1 MKKTRFMTVTML
13 AASMLVLNACG
24 SGKADAV
31 TTAAVTSA
39 AEETTTASEETTT
52 VAETS
57 AAEETTTVAEETTVA
72 AEESKDEKESAE
84 AESKD
89 EKAVKDE
96 TKADEKNAKADE
108 KTEAAAQDAKA
119 EETTAAETKAASTGA
134 TPADIYSKLTSY
146 LPSMVSFD
154 DSYISNYYGIDA
166 SQLDGYVFAAAED
179 VTQADTVVILK
190 AKDASSV
197 STLSSQLATV
207 KQQKEAE
214 LQDYNP
220 TAYQVAA
227 AGYVKTSGNYV
238 YLIMSNNASAIDQVI
253 SANVG

>member
-1 MKKTRFMTVTML
+1 MKKTRFMTVAML

-24 SGKADAV
+24 SGNAEAV

-39 AEETTTASEETTT
+39 AAETTTATEETTTA
-52 VAETS
+52 AET
-57 AAEETTTVAEETTVA
+57 AVAEETTTAVEETTAA

-96 TKADEKNAKADE
+96 TKADEKN
-108 KTEAAAQDAKA
+108 EAAAQDAKA
-119 EETTAAETKAASTGA
+119 EETTAAETKGASTGA
-134 TPADIYSKLTSY
+134 APADIYSKLTSY

>member
-1 MKKTRFMTVTML
+1 MKKTRFMTVAML

-24 SGKADAV
+24 SGNAEAV
-31 TTAAVTSA
+31 TTAAVTSEAAETTTA
-39 AEETTTASEETTT
+39 AEETTTA
-52 VAETS
+52 AE
-57 AAEETTTVAEETTVA
+57 TTVAEETTTAAEETTAA
-72 AEESKDEKESAE
+72 AEESKDEKEIAE

-89 EKAVKDE
+89 EKAVKEE
-96 TKADEKNAKADE
+96 TKAEE
-108 KTEAAAQDAKA
+108 KTEAETKA

-134 TPADIYSKLTSY
+134 APADIYSKVTSY

-190 AKDASSV
+190 AKDTASV

>member
-1 MKKTRFMTVTML
+1 MKKRFMTVAML

-24 SGKADAV
+24 SGNAEAV

-39 AEETTTASEETTT
+39 AAETTTTAEETTTA
-52 VAETS
+52 AE
-57 AAEETTTVAEETTVA
+57 TTVAEETTTAAEETTAA

-96 TKADEKNAKADE
+96 TKAEE
-108 KTEAAAQDAKA
+108 KTEAETKA

-134 TPADIYSKLTSY
+134 APADIYSKVTSY

>member
-1 MKKTRFMTVTML
+1 MKKRFMTVAML

-24 SGKADAV
+24 SGNAEAV

-39 AEETTTASEETTT
+39 AAETTTATEETTTA
-52 VAETS
+52 AET
-57 AAEETTTVAEETTVA
+57 AVAEETTTAVEETTAA

-96 TKADEKNAKADE
+96 TKADEKN
-108 KTEAAAQDAKA
+108 EAAAQDAKA

-134 TPADIYSKLTSY
+134 APADIYSKLTSY

-227 AGYVKTSGNYV
+227 AGFVKTSGNYV
-238 YLIMSNNASAIDQVI
+238 YLIMSGNASQIDQVI

>member
-1 MKKTRFMTVTML
+1 MKKRFMTVAML

-24 SGKADAV
+24 SGNAEAV

-39 AEETTTASEETTT
+39 AEETTTAAEETTT
-52 VAETS
+52 
-57 AAEETTTVAEETTVA
+57 AAETTVAEETTTAAEETTAA

-96 TKADEKNAKADE
+96 TKAEE
-108 KTEAAAQDAKA
+108 KTEAETKA
-119 EETTAAETKAASTGA
+119 EETTAAETKAASNGA
-134 TPADIYSKLTSY
+134 APADIYSKVTSY

-190 AKDASSV
+190 AKDAASV

>member
-1 MKKTRFMTVTML
+1 MKKRFMTVAML

-24 SGKADAV
+24 SGNAEAV

-39 AEETTTASEETTT
+39 AAETTTAVEETTTA
-52 VAETS
+52 AE
-57 AAEETTTVAEETTVA
+57 TTVAEETTTAAEETTAA

-96 TKADEKNAKADE
+96 TKAEE
-108 KTEAAAQDAKA
+108 KTEAETKA
-119 EETTAAETKAASTGA
+119 EETTATETKAASTGA
-134 TPADIYSKLTSY
+134 APADIYSKVTSY

-197 STLSSQLATV
+197 STLSSQLAAV

>member
-1 MKKTRFMTVTML
+1 MKKRFMTVAML

-24 SGKADAV
+24 SGNAEAV

-39 AEETTTASEETTT
+39 AADTTTATEETTTA
-52 VAETS
+52 AET
-57 AAEETTTVAEETTVA
+57 AVAEETTTAVEETTAA

-96 TKADEKNAKADE
+96 TKADEKN
-108 KTEAAAQDAKA
+108 EAAAQDAKA

-134 TPADIYSKLTSY
+134 APADIYSKVTSY

-227 AGYVKTSGNYV
+227 AGFVKTSGNYV
-238 YLIMSNNASAIDQVI
+238 YLIMSGNASQIDQVI

>member
-1 MKKTRFMTVTML
+1 MKKRFMTVAML

-24 SGKADAV
+24 SGNAEAV

-39 AEETTTASEETTT
+39 AAETTTATEETTTA
-52 VAETS
+52 AET
-57 AAEETTTVAEETTVA
+57 AVAEETTTAVEETTAA

-96 TKADEKNAKADE
+96 TKANEKN
-108 KTEAAAQDAKA
+108 EAAAQDAKA

-134 TPADIYSKLTSY
+134 APADIYSKLTSY

-190 AKDASSV
+190 AKNASSV

-227 AGYVKTSGNYV
+227 AGFVKTSGNYV
-238 YLIMSNNASAIDQVI
+238 YLIMSGNASQIDQVI

>member
-1 MKKTRFMTVTML
+1 MKKRFMTVAML

-24 SGKADAV
+24 SGNAEAL

-39 AEETTTASEETTT
+39 AAETTTATEETTTA
-52 VAETS
+52 AET
-57 AAEETTTVAEETTVA
+57 AVAEETTTAVEETTAA

-96 TKADEKNAKADE
+96 TKADEKN
-108 KTEAAAQDAKA
+108 EAAAQDAKA

-134 TPADIYSKLTSY
+134 APADIYSKVTSY

>member
-1 MKKTRFMTVTML
+1 MKKRFMTVAML
-13 AASMLVLNACG
+13 AASLLVLNACG
-24 SGKADAV
+24 SGNAEAV

-39 AEETTTASEETTT
+39 AAETTTATEETTTA
-52 VAETS
+52 AET
-57 AAEETTTVAEETTVA
+57 AVAEETTTAVEETTAA

-96 TKADEKNAKADE
+96 TKADEKN
-108 KTEAAAQDAKA
+108 EAAAQDAKA

-134 TPADIYSKLTSY
+134 APADIYSKLTSY

-227 AGYVKTSGNYV
+227 AGFVKTSGNYV
-238 YLIMSNNASAIDQVI
+238 YLIMSGNASQIDQVI

>member
-1 MKKTRFMTVTML
+1 MKKRFMTVAML

-24 SGKADAV
+24 SGNAEAV

-39 AEETTTASEETTT
+39 AAETTTAAEETTTA
-52 VAETS
+52 AETS
-57 AAEETTTVAEETTVA
+57 AAEETTTAVEETTVA
-72 AEESKDEKESAE
+72 AEESKDEKERAE

-96 TKADEKNAKADE
+96 TKADEKN
-108 KTEAAAQDAKA
+108 EAAAQDAKA

-134 TPADIYSKLTSY
+134 APADIYSKVTSY

>member
-1 MKKTRFMTVTML
+1 MKKRFMTVAML

-24 SGKADAV
+24 SGNAEAV

-39 AEETTTASEETTT
+39 AEGTTT
-52 VAETS
+52 
-57 AAEETTTVAEETTVA
+57 AAEETTTAAETTVAEDTTTAAEETTAA

-84 AESKD
+84 AESQD
-89 EKAVKDE
+89 EKAVKEE
-96 TKADEKNAKADE
+96 TKAEE
-108 KTEAAAQDAKA
+108 KTEAATKA

-134 TPADIYSKLTSY
+134 APADIYSKVTSY

-190 AKDASSV
+190 AKDAASV

>member
-1 MKKTRFMTVTML
+1 MKKRFMTVAML

-24 SGKADAV
+24 SGNAEAV

-39 AEETTTASEETTT
+39 AEETTTAAEETTT
-52 VAETS
+52 ATEETTSAEETTT
-57 AAEETTTVAEETTVA
+57 AAEETTAA

-89 EKAVKDE
+89 EKAVKEE
-96 TKADEKNAKADE
+96 TKVEE
-108 KTEAAAQDAKA
+108 KTEAETKA
-119 EETTAAETKAASTGA
+119 EEITTAETKAASTGA
-134 TPADIYSKLTSY
+134 APADIYSKVTSY

>member
-1 MKKTRFMTVTML
+1 MKKRFMTVAML

-24 SGKADAV
+24 SGNAEAV

-39 AEETTTASEETTT
+39 AEETTTAAEETTT
-52 VAETS
+52 
-57 AAEETTTVAEETTVA
+57 AAEETTTAAEETTA
-72 AEESKDEKESAE
+72 ADEESKDEKESAE

-96 TKADEKNAKADE
+96 MKAEE
-108 KTEAAAQDAKA
+108 KTEAETKA

-134 TPADIYSKLTSY
+134 APADIYSKVTSY

-190 AKDASSV
+190 AKDAASV

>member
-1 MKKTRFMTVTML
+1 MKKRFLTVAML

-24 SGKADAV
+24 SGAAETV

-39 AEETTTASEETTT
+39 AEETTTAAEETTAA
-52 VAETS
+52 AETTLATEETTAAEESSS
-57 AAEETTTVAEETTVA
+57 AAEEA
-72 AEESKDEKESAE
+72 KDEKESAE

-96 TKADEKNAKADE
+96 TKAEEKAEAEE
-108 KTEAAAQDAKA
+108 KETKA

-134 TPADIYSKLTSY
+134 APADIYSKLTSY
-146 LPSMVSFD
+146 LPTMVSFD

-190 AKDASSV
+190 AKDAASV

-220 TAYQVAA
+220 TAYQVAV
-227 AGYVKTSGNYV
+227 AGFVKTAGNYV
-238 YLIMSNNASAIDQVI
+238 YLIMSGNASQIDQVI

>member
-1 MKKTRFMTVTML
+1 MKKRFMTVAML

-24 SGKADAV
+24 SGNAEAV

-39 AEETTTASEETTT
+39 AAETTTATEETTTA
-52 VAETS
+52 AET
-57 AAEETTTVAEETTVA
+57 AVAEETTTAVEETTAA

-96 TKADEKNAKADE
+96 TKADEKN
-108 KTEAAAQDAKA
+108 EAAAQDAKA
-119 EETTAAETKAASTGA
+119 EETTATETKAASTGA
-134 TPADIYSKLTSY
+134 APADIYSKLTSY

-207 KQQKEAE
+207 KQQKEAK

-227 AGYVKTSGNYV
+227 AGFVKTSGNYV
-238 YLIMSNNASAIDQVI
+238 YLIMSGNASQIDQVI

>member
-1 MKKTRFMTVTML
+1 MKKTRFITVAML

-24 SGKADAV
+24 SGNAEAV

-39 AEETTTASEETTT
+39 AAETTTATEETTTA
-52 VAETS
+52 AE
-57 AAEETTTVAEETTVA
+57 TTVAEETTTAAEETTAA

-96 TKADEKNAKADE
+96 TKADEKN
-108 KTEAAAQDAKA
+108 EAAAQDAKA
-119 EETTAAETKAASTGA
+119 EETTVAETKAASTGA
-134 TPADIYSKLTSY
+134 APADIYSKVTSY

-190 AKDASSV
+190 AKDAASV

-227 AGYVKTSGNYV
+227 AGFVKTSGNYV
-238 YLIMSNNASAIDQVI
+238 YLIMSGNASQIDQVI

>member
-1 MKKTRFMTVTML
+1 MKKTRFMTVAML

-24 SGKADAV
+24 SGNAEAV
-31 TTAAVTSA
+31 TTAAVTTSAAAETTTATEETTTAAETTVVEETTTA
-39 AEETTTASEETTT
+39 AEETTA
-52 VAETS
+52 
-57 AAEETTTVAEETTVA
+57 A

-96 TKADEKNAKADE
+96 TKADEKN
-108 KTEAAAQDAKA
+108 EAAAQDAKA

-134 TPADIYSKLTSY
+134 APADIYSKLTSY

-190 AKDASSV
+190 AKDVASV

>member
-1 MKKTRFMTVTML
+1 MKKRFMTVAML
-13 AASMLVLNACG
+13 AASMVVLNACG
-24 SGKADAV
+24 SGNAEAV

-39 AEETTTASEETTT
+39 AAETTTATEETTTA
-52 VAETS
+52 AET
-57 AAEETTTVAEETTVA
+57 AVAEETTTAVEETTAA

-96 TKADEKNAKADE
+96 TKADEKN
-108 KTEAAAQDAKA
+108 EAAAQDAKA

-134 TPADIYSKLTSY
+134 APADIYSKLTSY

-227 AGYVKTSGNYV
+227 AGFVKTSGNYV
-238 YLIMSNNASAIDQVI
+238 YLIMSGNASQIDQVI

>member
-1 MKKTRFMTVTML
+1 MKKRLMTVAML

-24 SGKADAV
+24 SGNAEAV
-31 TTAAVTSA
+31 TTAAVTSEAAETTTA
-39 AEETTTASEETTT
+39 AEETTTA
-52 VAETS
+52 AE
-57 AAEETTTVAEETTVA
+57 TTVAEETTTAAEETTAA
-72 AEESKDEKESAE
+72 AEESKDEKEIAE

-89 EKAVKDE
+89 EKAVKEE
-96 TKADEKNAKADE
+96 TKAEE
-108 KTEAAAQDAKA
+108 KTEAETKA
-119 EETTAAETKAASTGA
+119 EETTATETKAASTGA
-134 TPADIYSKLTSY
+134 APADIYSKVTSY

-190 AKDASSV
+190 AKDTASV

>member
-1 MKKTRFMTVTML
+1 MKKRFMTVAML

-24 SGKADAV
+24 SGNAEAV

-39 AEETTTASEETTT
+39 AAETTTATEETTTA
-52 VAETS
+52 AE
-57 AAEETTTVAEETTVA
+57 TTVAEETTTAAEETTAA

-96 TKADEKNAKADE
+96 TKADEKN
-108 KTEAAAQDAKA
+108 EAAAQDAKA

-134 TPADIYSKLTSY
+134 APADIYSKLTSY
-146 LPSMVSFD
+146 LPTMVSFD

-190 AKDASSV
+190 AKDAASV
-197 STLSSQLATV
+197 NTLSSQLATV

-227 AGYVKTSGNYV
+227 AGFVKTSGNYV
-238 YLIMSNNASAIDQVI
+238 YLIMSGNASAIDQVI
-253 SANVG
+253 SASVG

>member
-1 MKKTRFMTVTML
+1 MKKRFMTVAML

-24 SGKADAV
+24 SGNAEAV

-39 AEETTTASEETTT
+39 AAETTT
-52 VAETS
+52 
-57 AAEETTTVAEETTVA
+57 AAEETTTAVKETTAAEETTTAAEETTAA
-72 AEESKDEKESAE
+72 AEESKDEKEIAE

-96 TKADEKNAKADE
+96 KAEE
-108 KTEAAAQDAKA
+108 KTEAETKA

-134 TPADIYSKLTSY
+134 APADIYSKVTSY

-190 AKDASSV
+190 AKDTASV

>member
-1 MKKTRFMTVTML
+1 MKKRLMTVAML

-24 SGKADAV
+24 SGNAEAV

-39 AEETTTASEETTT
+39 AAETATAAEETTTA
-52 VAETS
+52 AE
-57 AAEETTTVAEETTVA
+57 TTVAEETTTAAEETTAA

-84 AESKD
+84 AELKD

-96 TKADEKNAKADE
+96 TKAEE
-108 KTEAAAQDAKA
+108 KTEAETKAK
-119 EETTAAETKAASTGA
+119 ETTAAETKAASTGA
-134 TPADIYSKLTSY
+134 APADIYSKVTSY

-190 AKDASSV
+190 AKDAASV

>member
-1 MKKTRFMTVTML
+1 MKKTRFMTVAML

-24 SGKADAV
+24 SGNAEAV

-39 AEETTTASEETTT
+39 AEETTTAAEETSTA
-52 VAETS
+52 AETS
-57 AAEETTTVAEETTVA
+57 AAEETTTAAEETTAA

-89 EKAVKDE
+89 EKAVKDK
-96 TKADEKNAKADE
+96 TKADEKN
-108 KTEAAAQDAKA
+108 EAAAQDAKA

-134 TPADIYSKLTSY
+134 APADIYSKLTSY

-190 AKDASSV
+190 AKDAASV

-227 AGYVKTSGNYV
+227 AGFVKTSGNYV
-238 YLIMSNNASAIDQVI
+238 YLIMSGNASQIDQVI

>member
-1 MKKTRFMTVTML
+1 MKKTRFITVAML

-24 SGKADAV
+24 SGNAEAV

-39 AEETTTASEETTT
+39 AEETTTAAEETSTA
-52 VAETS
+52 AETS
-57 AAEETTTVAEETTVA
+57 AAEETTTAAEETTAA

-96 TKADEKNAKADE
+96 TKADEKN
-108 KTEAAAQDAKA
+108 EAAAQDAKA

-134 TPADIYSKLTSY
+134 APTDIYSKLTSY

>member
-1 MKKTRFMTVTML
+1 MKKRFMTVAML

-24 SGKADAV
+24 SGNAEAV

-39 AEETTTASEETTT
+39 AAETTTATEETTTA
-52 VAETS
+52 AET
-57 AAEETTTVAEETTVA
+57 AVAEETTTAVEETTAA

-89 EKAVKDE
+89 EKA
-96 TKADEKNAKADE
+96 
-108 KTEAAAQDAKA
+108 

-134 TPADIYSKLTSY
+134 APADIYSKLTSY

-190 AKDASSV
+190 AKDAASV

-227 AGYVKTSGNYV
+227 AGFVKTSGNYV

>member
-1 MKKTRFMTVTML
+1 MKKTRFMTVAML

-24 SGKADAV
+24 SGAAEAV

-39 AEETTTASEETTT
+39 AAETTTATEETTTA
-52 VAETS
+52 AG
-57 AAEETTTVAEETTVA
+57 TTVAEETTTA
-72 AEESKDEKESAE
+72 AEETTAAAEASKDEKESAE

-96 TKADEKNAKADE
+96 TKADEKN
-108 KTEAAAQDAKA
+108 EAAAQDAKA

-134 TPADIYSKLTSY
+134 APADIYSKVTSY

-190 AKDASSV
+190 AKNASSV

>member
-1 MKKTRFMTVTML
+1 MKKTRFMTVAML

-24 SGKADAV
+24 SGNAEAV

-39 AEETTTASEETTT
+39 AAETTTATEETTTAAETT
-52 VAETS
+52 V
-57 AAEETTTVAEETTVA
+57 AEETTTAAEETTVA

-84 AESKD
+84 AESKG

-96 TKADEKNAKADE
+96 TKADEKN
-108 KTEAAAQDAKA
+108 EAAAQDAKA
-119 EETTAAETKAASTGA
+119 EETTAAETKGASTGA
-134 TPADIYSKLTSY
+134 APADIYSKLTSY

-190 AKDASSV
+190 AKDAASV

-227 AGYVKTSGNYV
+227 AGFVKTSGNYV

>member
-1 MKKTRFMTVTML
+1 MKKTRFMTVAML

-24 SGKADAV
+24 SGNAEAV

-39 AEETTTASEETTT
+39 AAETTTATEETTTA
-52 VAETS
+52 AE
-57 AAEETTTVAEETTVA
+57 TTVAEETTTAAEETTAA
-72 AEESKDEKESAE
+72 AEESKDAKESAE

-89 EKAVKDE
+89 AKAVKDE
-96 TKADEKNAKADE
+96 TKADEKN
-108 KTEAAAQDAKA
+108 EAAAQDAKA

-134 TPADIYSKLTSY
+134 APADIYSKLTSY

-190 AKDASSV
+190 AKDAASV

-227 AGYVKTSGNYV
+227 AGFVKTSGNYV
-238 YLIMSNNASAIDQVI
+238 YLIMSGNASQIDQVI

>member
-1 MKKTRFMTVTML
+1 MKKRFMTVAML

-24 SGKADAV
+24 SGNAEAV

-39 AEETTTASEETTT
+39 AAETTTATEETTTA
-52 VAETS
+52 AET
-57 AAEETTTVAEETTVA
+57 AVAEETTTAVEETTAA

-96 TKADEKNAKADE
+96 TKADEKN
-108 KTEAAAQDAKA
+108 EAAAQDAKA

-134 TPADIYSKLTSY
+134 APADIYSKLTSY

-190 AKDASSV
+190 AKDVSSV

-227 AGYVKTSGNYV
+227 AGFVKTSGNYV
-238 YLIMSNNASAIDQVI
+238 YLIMSGNASQIDQVI

>member
-1 MKKTRFMTVTML
+1 MKKRFMTVAML

-24 SGKADAV
+24 SGNAEAV

-39 AEETTTASEETTT
+39 AAETTTAVEETTTAAETT
-52 VAETS
+52 VAEKTTT
-57 AAEETTTVAEETTVA
+57 AAEETTAA

-84 AESKD
+84 AESKG

-96 TKADEKNAKADE
+96 TTAEE
-108 KTEAAAQDAKA
+108 KTEAETKA

-134 TPADIYSKLTSY
+134 APADIYSKVTSY

-190 AKDASSV
+190 AKDAASV

>member
-1 MKKTRFMTVTML
+1 MKKRFMTVAML

-24 SGKADAV
+24 SGNAEAV

-39 AEETTTASEETTT
+39 AEETTTAAEETTT
-52 VAETS
+52 
-57 AAEETTTVAEETTVA
+57 AAETTVAEETTTSAEETTAA
-72 AEESKDEKESAE
+72 AEESKDEK
-84 AESKD
+84 
-89 EKAVKDE
+89 AVKEE
-96 TKADEKNAKADE
+96 TKAAE
-108 KTEAAAQDAKA
+108 KTEAETKA
-119 EETTAAETKAASTGA
+119 EEATAAETKAASTGA
-134 TPADIYSKLTSY
+134 APADIYSKVTSY

-190 AKDASSV
+190 AKDAASV

>member
-1 MKKTRFMTVTML
+1 MKKRFMTAAML

-24 SGKADAV
+24 SGNAEAV
-31 TTAAVTSA
+31 TTAAVTTA
-39 AEETTTASEETTT
+39 AEETTTAAVVTTTAAETT
-52 VAETS
+52 
-57 AAEETTTVAEETTVA
+57 AAEETTTAAEETTAA
-72 AEESKDEKESAE
+72 AEGSKEDAE

-89 EKAVKDE
+89 AKSVKDE
-96 TKADEKNAKADE
+96 TKAEE
-108 KTEAAAQDAKA
+108 KTEAETKA

-134 TPADIYSKLTSY
+134 APADIYSKVTSY
-146 LPSMVSFD
+146 LPTMVSFD

-190 AKDASSV
+190 AKDAASV

-227 AGYVKTSGNYV
+227 AGYVKTAGNYV

>member
-1 MKKTRFMTVTML
+1 MKKTRFMTVAML

-24 SGKADAV
+24 SGNAEAV
-31 TTAAVTSA
+31 TTAAVTSEAAETTTA
-39 AEETTTASEETTT
+39 AEETTTA
-52 VAETS
+52 AE
-57 AAEETTTVAEETTVA
+57 TTVAEETTTAAEETTAA

-89 EKAVKDE
+89 EKAVKEE
-96 TKADEKNAKADE
+96 TKAEE
-108 KTEAAAQDAKA
+108 KTEAETKA

-134 TPADIYSKLTSY
+134 APADIYSKVTSY

-190 AKDASSV
+190 AKDTASV

-227 AGYVKTSGNYV
+227 ASYVKTSGNYV

>member
-1 MKKTRFMTVTML
+1 MKKRFMTVAML

-24 SGKADAV
+24 SGNAEAV

-39 AEETTTASEETTT
+39 AAETTTATEETTTA
-52 VAETS
+52 AE
-57 AAEETTTVAEETTVA
+57 TTVAEETTTAAEETTAA

-84 AESKD
+84 TESKD

-96 TKADEKNAKADE
+96 AKADEKN
-108 KTEAAAQDAKA
+108 EAAAQDAKA
-119 EETTAAETKAASTGA
+119 EETTAAEAKAASTGA
-134 TPADIYSKLTSY
+134 APADIYSKVTSY

-166 SQLDGYVFAAAED
+166 SKLDGYVFAAAED

>member
-1 MKKTRFMTVTML
+1 MKKRFMTVAML

-24 SGKADAV
+24 SGNAEAV
-31 TTAAVTSA
+31 TTAAVTSEAAETTTA
-39 AEETTTASEETTT
+39 AEETTTAAETT
-52 VAETS
+52 
-57 AAEETTTVAEETTVA
+57 AAEETTTAAEETTAA

-96 TKADEKNAKADE
+96 TKAEE
-108 KTEAAAQDAKA
+108 KTEAETKA
-119 EETTAAETKAASTGA
+119 EETTAAETKAASTGVA
-134 TPADIYSKLTSY
+134 PADIYSKVTSY

-190 AKDASSV
+190 AKDAASV

>member
-1 MKKTRFMTVTML
+1 MDQLSQIV
-13 AASMLVLNACG
+13 S
-24 SGKADAV
+24 DAQ
-31 TTAAVTSA
+31 T
-39 AEETTTASEETTT
+39 ETTAS
-52 VAETS
+52 
-57 AAEETTTVAEETTVA
+57 
-72 AEESKDEKESAE
+72 
-84 AESKD
+84 
-89 EKAVKDE
+89 
-96 TKADEKNAKADE
+96 
-108 KTEAAAQDAKA
+108 KA

-134 TPADIYSKLTSY
+134 APADIYSKVTSY

>member
-1 MKKTRFMTVTML
+1 MTVAML

-24 SGKADAV
+24 SGNAEAV

-39 AEETTTASEETTT
+39 AAETTTATEETTTA
-52 VAETS
+52 AET
-57 AAEETTTVAEETTVA
+57 AVAEETTTAVEETTAA

-84 AESKD
+84 AESTD

-96 TKADEKNAKADE
+96 T
-108 KTEAAAQDAKA
+108 KA

-134 TPADIYSKLTSY
+134 APADIYSKVTSY

-227 AGYVKTSGNYV
+227 AGFVKTSGNYV
-238 YLIMSNNASAIDQVI
+238 YLIMSGNASQIDQVI

>member
-1 MKKTRFMTVTML
+1 MKKTRFMTVAML

-24 SGKADAV
+24 SGNAEAV

-39 AEETTTASEETTT
+39 AEETTTAAEETTT
-52 VAETS
+52 AAETT
-57 AAEETTTVAEETTVA
+57 AAEETTTAAEETTAA
-72 AEESKDEKESAE
+72 AEESKGEKESAE

-96 TKADEKNAKADE
+96 TKAEE
-108 KTEAAAQDAKA
+108 KTEAETKA
-119 EETTAAETKAASTGA
+119 EETTAAETKAASNGA
-134 TPADIYSKLTSY
+134 APADIYSKVASY

-190 AKDASSV
+190 AKDAASV

>member
-1 MKKTRFMTVTML
+1 MKKTRFITVAML

-24 SGKADAV
+24 SGNAEAV

-39 AEETTTASEETTT
+39 AAETTTATEETTTAAETT
-52 VAETS
+52 V
-57 AAEETTTVAEETTVA
+57 AEETTTAAEETTVA

-84 AESKD
+84 AESKG

-96 TKADEKNAKADE
+96 TKADEKN
-108 KTEAAAQDAKA
+108 EAAAQDAKA
-119 EETTAAETKAASTGA
+119 EETTAAETKGASTGA
-134 TPADIYSKLTSY
+134 APADIYSKLTSY

-190 AKDASSV
+190 AKDAASV

-227 AGYVKTSGNYV
+227 AGFVKTSGNYV